1 MVGLSV
7 HGLLGIDTELAQSA
21 VAARQQQQPVY
32 DSVHVRLHQGAGCE
46 RSAPAPKPDTR
57 I

>member
-7 HGLLGIDTELAQSA
+7 HGLLGIDAELQQSA
-21 VAARQQQQPVY
+21 LAARQQHTVQSVPVMH
-32 DSVHVRLHQGAGCE
+32 DGGDCNRP
-46 RSAPAPKPDTR
+46 PAHTLDQH

>member
-7 HGLLGIDTELAQSA
+7 HGLLGIDSELQQSA
-21 VAARQQQQPVY
+21 LAARQQQ
-32 DSVHVRLHQGAGCE
+32 SVGYHSVGVAHHGDCDK
-46 RSAPAPKPDTR
+46 APESKSQ